1 MNKLEGFY
9 ALNDL
14 RLPTVP
20 WKQYKKETVLDDT
33 ILWTIRSAVVRG
45 DDLNLPRKI
54 GVTASEADSFAKML
68 LNKLGD
74 NDLIIYYPYFI
85 ALKSGVMD
93 VSNNRIV
100 IEAVAEDLW
109 NLVTYNEK
117 NVTIIITDND
127 SSYVGDKEFI
137 TEAELK
143 ELLKF
148 SSVIKRTFRD
158 EIYSGRSVLLEW
170 SYSMKSDLN
179 KQPIGEK
186 SLVFYEARTINYYIG

>member
-20 WKQYKKETVLDDT
+20 WKQYKKDTILDDS

-54 GVTASEADSFAKML
+54 GVSASEANNFAKML

-74 NDLIIYYPYFI
+74 NDLIIYYPFFI
-85 ALKSGVMD
+85 ALKSGVID
-93 VSNNRIV
+93 ISNDRIV

-109 NLVTYNEK
+109 NLVTYNKK

-127 SSYVGDKEFI
+127 ISYVGDKEFLSE
-137 TEAELK
+137 TELN

-148 SSVIKRTFRD
+148 GFVIKRTFRD
-158 EIYSGRSVLLEW
+158 EICSGHSVLLEW

-179 KQPIGEK
+179 KRPIGEK
-186 SLVFYEARTINYYIG
+186 SLVFYEVRTL

>member
-20 WKQYKKETVLDDT
+20 WKQYKKDTILDDS

-54 GVTASEADSFAKML
+54 GVSASEADIFAKML

-74 NDLIIYYPYFI
+74 NDLIIYYPFFI
-85 ALKSGVMD
+85 ALKSGVID
-93 VSNNRIV
+93 ISNNRIV

-109 NLVTYNEK
+109 NLVTYNKK

-127 SSYVGDKEFI
+127 ISYVGDKEFLSE
-137 TEAELK
+137 TELN

-148 SSVIKRTFRD
+148 GFVIKRTFRD
-158 EIYSGRSVLLEW
+158 EICSGHSVLLEW

-179 KQPIGEK
+179 KRPIGEK
-186 SLVFYEARTINYYIG
+186 SLVFYEVRTV

>member
-20 WKQYKKETVLDDT
+20 WKQYKKDTILDDS

-54 GVTASEADSFAKML
+54 GVSASEANNFAKML

-74 NDLIIYYPYFI
+74 NDLIIYYPFFI
-85 ALKSGVMD
+85 ALKSGVID
-93 VSNNRIV
+93 ISNNRIV

-109 NLVTYNEK
+109 NLVTYNKK

-127 SSYVGDKEFI
+127 ISYVGDKEFLSE
-137 TEAELK
+137 TELN

-148 SSVIKRTFRD
+148 GFVIKRTFRD
-158 EIYSGRSVLLEW
+158 EICSGHSVLLEW

-179 KQPIGEK
+179 KRPIGKK
-186 SLVFYEARTINYYIG
+186 SLVFYEVRTV

>member
-20 WKQYKKETVLDDT
+20 WKQYKKETVLDDS

-68 LNKLGD
+68 LNRLGD
-74 NDLIIYYPYFI
+74 NDLIIYYPFFI

-93 VSNNRIV
+93 ISNNRIV

-127 SSYVGDKEFI
+127 SSYVGDKEFL
-137 TEAELK
+137 TETELN

-148 SSVIKRTFRD
+148 GSVIKRTFRD
-158 EIYSGRSVLLEW
+158 EIYSGQSVLLEW

-186 SLVFYEARTINYYIG
+186 SLVFYEVRTV

>member
-20 WKQYKKETVLDDT
+20 WKQYKKETVLDDN

-54 GVTASEADSFAKML
+54 GVTASEADRFAKML
-68 LNKLGD
+68 LNRLGD
-74 NDLIIYYPYFI
+74 NDLIIYYPFFI

-93 VSNNRIV
+93 ISNNRIV

-127 SSYVGDKEFI
+127 RSYVGDNEFLSEI
-137 TEAELK
+137 ELN

-148 SSVIKRTFRD
+148 GSVIKRTFRD
-158 EIYSGRSVLLEW
+158 EIYSGQSVLLEW

-186 SLVFYEARTINYYIG
+186 SLVFYEVRTV

>member
-1 MNKLEGFY
+1 M
-9 ALNDL
+9 
-14 RLPTVP
+14 
-20 WKQYKKETVLDDT
+20 DDT

-186 SLVFYEARTINYYIG
+186 SLVFYEARTI

>member
-14 RLPTVP
+14 MLPTVP
-20 WKQYKKETVLDDT
+20 WKQYKKDTILDDS

-54 GVTASEADSFAKML
+54 GVSASEADNFAKML

-74 NDLIIYYPYFI
+74 NDLIIYYPFFI
-85 ALKSGVMD
+85 ALKSGVID
-93 VSNNRIV
+93 ISNNRIV

-109 NLVTYNEK
+109 NLVTYNKK

-127 SSYVGDKEFI
+127 TSYVGDKEFLSE
-137 TEAELK
+137 TELN

-148 SSVIKRTFRD
+148 GFVIKRTFRD
-158 EIYSGRSVLLEW
+158 EICSGRSVLLEW

-179 KQPIGEK
+179 KRPIGEK
-186 SLVFYEARTINYYIG
+186 KLVFYEVRTV

>member
-20 WKQYKKETVLDDT
+20 WKQYKKDTILDDS

-54 GVTASEADSFAKML
+54 GVSASEANNFAKML

-74 NDLIIYYPYFI
+74 NDLIIYYPFFI
-85 ALKSGVMD
+85 ALKSGVID
-93 VSNNRIV
+93 ISNNRIV

-109 NLVTYNEK
+109 NLVTYNKK

-127 SSYVGDKEFI
+127 ISYVGDKEFLSE
-137 TEAELK
+137 TELN

-148 SSVIKRTFRD
+148 GFVIKRTFRD
-158 EIYSGRSVLLEW
+158 EICSGHSVLLEW

-179 KQPIGEK
+179 KRPIGEK
-186 SLVFYEARTINYYIG
+186 SLVFYEARTV

>member
-20 WKQYKKETVLDDT
+20 WKQYKKDTILDDS

-54 GVTASEADSFAKML
+54 GVSASEANNFAKML

-74 NDLIIYYPYFI
+74 NDLIIYYPFFI
-85 ALKSGVMD
+85 ALKSGVID
-93 VSNNRIV
+93 ISNNRIV

-109 NLVTYNEK
+109 NLVTYNKK

-127 SSYVGDKEFI
+127 ISYVGDKEFLSE
-137 TEAELK
+137 TELN

-148 SSVIKRTFRD
+148 GFVIKRTFRD
-158 EIYSGRSVLLEW
+158 EICSGHSVLLEW

-179 KQPIGEK
+179 KRPIGEK
-186 SLVFYEARTINYYIG
+186 SLVFYEVRTV

>member
-20 WKQYKKETVLDDT
+20 WKQYKKDTVLDDS

-54 GVTASEADSFAKML
+54 GVSASEADSFAKML
-68 LNKLGD
+68 LNKLGA
-74 NDLIIYYPYFI
+74 NDLIIYYPFFI
-85 ALKSGVMD
+85 ALKSGVID
-93 VSNNRIV
+93 ISNNRIV

-109 NLVTYNEK
+109 NLVTYNKK

-127 SSYVGDKEFI
+127 TSYVGDKEFLSE
-137 TEAELK
+137 TELN

-148 SSVIKRTFRD
+148 GFVIKRTFRD
-158 EIYSGRSVLLEW
+158 EICSGRSVLLEW

-179 KQPIGEK
+179 KRPIGEK
-186 SLVFYEARTINYYIG
+186 KLVFYEVRTV

>member
-20 WKQYKKETVLDDT
+20 WKQYKKDTILDDS

-54 GVTASEADSFAKML
+54 GVSASEANNFAKML

-74 NDLIIYYPYFI
+74 NDLIIYYPFFI
-85 ALKSGVMD
+85 ALKSGVID
-93 VSNNRIV
+93 ISNNRIV

-109 NLVTYNEK
+109 NLITYNKK

-127 SSYVGDKEFI
+127 ISYVGDKEFLSE
-137 TEAELK
+137 TELN

-148 SSVIKRTFRD
+148 GFVIKRTFRD
-158 EIYSGRSVLLEW
+158 EICSGHSVLLEW

-179 KQPIGEK
+179 KRPIGEK
-186 SLVFYEARTINYYIG
+186 SLVFYEVRTV

>member
-20 WKQYKKETVLDDT
+20 WKQYKKETVLDDN

-54 GVTASEADSFAKML
+54 GVSASEANNFAKML

-74 NDLIIYYPYFI
+74 NDLIIYYPFFI
-85 ALKSGVMD
+85 ALKSGVID
-93 VSNNRIV
+93 ISNNRIV

-109 NLVTYNEK
+109 NLVTYNKK

-127 SSYVGDKEFI
+127 ISYVGDKEFLSE
-137 TEAELK
+137 TELN

-148 SSVIKRTFRD
+148 GFVIKRTFRD
-158 EIYSGRSVLLEW
+158 EICSGHSVLLEW

-179 KQPIGEK
+179 KRPIGEK
-186 SLVFYEARTINYYIG
+186 SLVFYEVRTV

>member
-186 SLVFYEARTINYYIG
+186 SLVFYEARTI